1 MTLEQGLVHV
11 YTGDA
16 KGKTTAA
23 FGLACRAA
31 GHGLR
36 VLFAQF
42 FKGGVSESGEAGIA
56 RKVPNLTVQRF
67 DQVHPLFSGGG
78 DEESLKATIRRDFEQ
93 VTTLVLSGAYDV
105 VVLDEIN
112 NVVAQGWM
120 EMEPLLALIESRP
133 VNVELVLTG
142 RAAPGEIVAAAD
154 YVTEMRMV
162 KHPFRDA
169 GIAARKGIEY

>member
-1 MTLEQGLVHV
+1 MLEQGLVHV

-31 GHGLR
+31 GHGLK

-42 FKGGVSESGEAGIA
+42 FKGGVNESGEAGIS
-56 RKVPNLTVQRF
+56 RRVPNLTIRRF
-67 DQVHPLFSGGG
+67 EQVHPLFAG
-78 DEESLKATIRRDFEQ
+78 DIDRDTLRETIRRDFEET
-93 VTTLVLSGAYDV
+93 TTLVMSGTYDV

-112 NVVAQGWM
+112 NVISQGWM
-120 EMEPLLALIESRP
+120 DKEPLLALIQARP
-133 VNVELVLTG
+133 ANVELVLTG
-142 RAAPGEIVAAAD
+142 RAAPDDIIAAAD